1 MTEAEA
7 AALGGYYVEYRGT
20 TYPVLFAGEA
30 WVAVTAAASDRGRFP
45 DAIEHGSNSRGDW
58 AKLPVA
64 SLTRRF
70 RRTVE
75 ARWEGE
81 PVTVVG
87 PLVDG
92 TVLVHYRRSPERAAE
107 LGLEGDRQQGWQR
120 RVPLD
125 QVDVVDVSEK
135 DYDA

>member
-7 AALGGYYVEYRGT
+7 AALGGYYVEYGGT
-20 TYPVLFAGEA
+20 THAVLFAGET
-30 WVAVTAAASDRGRFP
+30 WVAVAARPDELP

-58 AKLPVA
+58 AKLPVE

-75 ARWEGE
+75 ATWQGE

-125 QVDVVDVSEK
+125 QVDVLDVSEK

>member
-7 AALGGYYVEYRGT
+7 AALGGYYVEHNGRT
-20 TYPVLFAGEA
+20 HAVLFAGET
-30 WVAVTAAASDRGRFP
+30 WVAIAAGDGELS

-58 AKLPVA
+58 VKLPVE

-75 ARWEGE
+75 ATWQGE

-87 PLVDG
+87 PLVEG

-120 RVPLD
+120 RVPHD
-125 QVDVVDVSEK
+125 QVDVVDVSET
-135 DYDA
+135 DYSA